1 MRTNQAYTVNKNLEL
16 KNENFIIKKGTAIT
30 VTNLYNK
37 ADATIPTV
45 LGVKF
50 ENINGNYHFNEMEFK
65 TLLDNNALTPQP
77 NRMYN
82 NGERVKL
89 SNGVCGTIESAIY
102 YTLGGWL
109 YEVNGDD
116 NNNYKDFEKNISQC

>member
-1 MRTNQAYTVNKNLEL
+1 MKTNKSYTLNENLEL
-16 KNENFIIKKGTAIT
+16 KNENFIVKKGTGVT

-37 ADATIPTV
+37 TDMTIPTV

-50 ENINGNYHFNEMEFK
+50 DNINGNYHFNETEFK

-77 NRMYN
+77 NHKYN
-82 NGERVKL
+82 NGDRVKL
-89 SNGVCGTIESAIY
+89 SNGVCGTVESATY

-116 NNNYKDFEKNISQC
+116 GNNYKDFEKNISKC